1 MPRLASYP
9 MHLREAVTP
18 VRPGYLKEY
27 AARVKG
33 RTFKSRTREE
43 DLEEMRKRWGI
54 TPVSSS
60 DQKNS
65 ADDATSP
72 EGND

>member
-9 MHLREAVTP
+9 MHLRETVTP

-33 RTFKSRTREE
+33 RSFKSRTRQE
-43 DLEEMRKRWGI
+43 DLDEMEARLARSRDMKPEQKDSVGNAAI
-54 TPVSSS
+54 S
-60 DQKNS
+60 D
-65 ADDATSP
+65 D
-72 EGND
+72 ND